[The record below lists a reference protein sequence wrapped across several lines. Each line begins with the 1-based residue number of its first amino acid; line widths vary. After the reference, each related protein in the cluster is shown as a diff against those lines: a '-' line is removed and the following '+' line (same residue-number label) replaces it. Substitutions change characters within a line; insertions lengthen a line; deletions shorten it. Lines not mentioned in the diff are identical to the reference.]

1 MILQFPYPPPSSDPV
16 DFPGP
21 IEQALSFCVVYLLLL
36 SVGLL
41 ALPQKWS
48 RRVVQIA
55 LHLRSDSRIDG
66 EVR

>member
-1 MILQFPYPPPSSDPV
+1 MQIPMPPSPLEP
-16 DFPGP
+16 PGP
-21 IEQALSFCVVYLLLL
+21 LDQVFAFCIAYLLLL

-41 ALPQKWS
+41 ALPQKLA

-55 LHLRSDSRIDG
+55 LHLRGDSRLDG

>member
-1 MILQFPYPPPSSDPV
+1 MQLPMPPSPLEP
-16 DFPGP
+16 PGP

-41 ALPQKWS
+41 ALPQKWAH
-48 RRVVQIA
+48 RIVQIA
-55 LHLRSDSRIDG
+55 LHLRGDSRIDG